1 MPDSRTFIAYR
12 GHPNFELP
20 QGHLLDFKP
29 GADMGIATLTAGN
42 ARSTFAAII
51 DERPDRVT
59 VKLVGEPVADD
70 SPAPP
75 YRFPW
80 EPSPLDQAA
89 TG

>member
-20 QGHLLDFKP
+20 AGHLLDFTP
-29 GADMGIATLTAGN
+29 GVEMGMATLSAGD
-42 ARSTFAAII
+42 ARSTFAAIV

-59 VKLVGEPVADD
+59 VKLVGERVTED
-70 SPAPP
+70 SNAHAPP

-80 EPSPLDQAA
+80 ETEPN
-89 TG
+89 G